1 MKKIIFFLSIILLF
15 LNKTQNVSAY
25 QDAFTVDN
33 IIIEGKIKQN
43 NYKEKYIEIG
53 FRKGFEKLLANI
65 LKLEDQKKIFSTE
78 LSIIKSFIQSYK
90 IFEEEEFE
98 DKYIAQMSLSFNEDK
113 INQYF
118 QKQGISYSAS
128 QKFETLIYPIFI
140 KNSDLQVFSGNRFFE
155 EWNINNELQGVNFIL
170 PVESLDDL
178 VFIKKNKDD
187 LEEIDLGSLVDNYEI
202 KNSAILILRYDEK
215 ILNVFIKTSFKG
227 VKKFKKVD
235 IPVKN
240 LDNLKVREET
250 ITKLKFIIHDMWK
263 EQNLIDV
270 SVPSY
275 LTLSVQIDEPEN
287 LREIIE
293 KISQINIIKNYFIQE
308 LEKDNAK
315 IKIKYL
321 GKIKSLEN
329 FLIQSGFELKI
340 KDNKWNLILRG

>member
-1 MKKIIFFLSIILLF
+1 M
-15 LNKTQNVSAY
+15 
-25 QDAFTVDN
+25 
-33 IIIEGKIKQN
+33 
-43 NYKEKYIEIG
+43 
-53 FRKGFEKLLANI
+53 
-65 LKLEDQKKIFSTE
+65 
-78 LSIIKSFIQSYK
+78 
-90 IFEEEEFE
+90 
-98 DKYIAQMSLSFNEDK
+98 
-113 INQYF
+113 
-118 QKQGISYSAS
+118 
-128 QKFETLIYPIFI
+128 
-140 KNSDLQVFSGNRFFE
+140 
-155 EWNINNELQGVNFIL
+155 
-170 PVESLDDL
+170 
-178 VFIKKNKDD
+178 
-187 LEEIDLGSLVDNYEI
+187 
-202 KNSAILILRYDEK
+202 
-215 ILNVFIKTSFKG
+215 
-227 VKKFKKVD
+227 
-235 IPVKN
+235 KN